1 MSAVLQ
7 LDQSS
12 TGTKDSFL
20 SETISD
26 YGVEAILTELIELV
40 SVEYLDQV
48 HCAVILAY
56 LIPAKNYIAMVNN
69 RENSRLEINYPS
81 FFSVEVNNG

>member
-26 YGVEAILTELIELV
+26 YGVEATLTELIELV

-69 RENSRLEINYPS
+69 RENFRLEANYPN

>member
-1 MSAVLQ
+1 M
-7 LDQSS
+7 
-12 TGTKDSFL
+12 

-56 LIPAKNYIAMVNN
+56 LIPAKNYFAMVNN
-69 RENSRLEINYPS
+69 RENFRLEVNYPN

>member
-1 MSAVLQ
+1 MTAVLQ
-7 LDQSS
+7 LDQLS
-12 TGTKDSFL
+12 TETKDSFL

-26 YGVEAILTELIELV
+26 YGVEATLTELIELV

-69 RENSRLEINYPS
+69 RENFRLEVNYPN

>member
-1 MSAVLQ
+1 MNAVSQ
-7 LDQSS
+7 LNQSS
-12 TGTKDSFL
+12 QKAKASFL

-56 LIPAKNYIAMVNN
+56 LISAKNYIVMVNN
-69 RENSRLEINYPS
+69 RENFRLEINYPN

>member
-1 MSAVLQ
+1 MNAVLQ

-12 TGTKDSFL
+12 TKAKDSFL

-69 RENSRLEINYPS
+69 RENFRLKVNYPN

>member
-26 YGVEAILTELIELV
+26 YGVEAILPELIELV